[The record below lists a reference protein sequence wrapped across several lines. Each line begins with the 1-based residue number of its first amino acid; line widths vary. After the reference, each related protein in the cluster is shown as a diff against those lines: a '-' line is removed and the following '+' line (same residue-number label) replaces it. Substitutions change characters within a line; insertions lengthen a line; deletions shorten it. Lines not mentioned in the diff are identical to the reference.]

1 MREGGNREYKEDPKT
16 ADATSNPE
24 PTFPCALQCAIC
36 DRLWILD
43 LLDSVNSSAAAAAGE
58 KNRNREAHSDVMR
71 AAELP
76 SPVFDVS
83 VIDFELFENRAVAED
98 EYDEEEGEEDGGME

>member
-1 MREGGNREYKEDPKT
+1 
-16 ADATSNPE
+16 
-24 PTFPCALQCAIC
+24 
-36 DRLWILD
+36 
-43 LLDSVNSSAAAAAGE
+43 
-58 KNRNREAHSDVMR
+58 MR